1 MVRPIQQETLIPL
14 WELKKIKGIDNLVTD
29 DLRVPPGFV
38 RAADNLDIDSE
49 DMGHRRKGILE
60 EIFNGFWHSLWSD
73 EGDLCFGVR
82 NGDLVRL
89 NKDWTLNILL
99 SGVGYSKMNFVK
111 VVDRVFFSNREES
124 GYILISD
131 GLAHGFPEPPRD
143 LRQRMVGGEI
153 IEYFNGRL
161 YAIQDQTYFHSIA
174 YSPMEM
180 NLKHNFQFMGGPVT
194 MFHAVED
201 GIYAS
206 AAEKTFFMGYEGE
219 TDLDQPKFKYKP
231 LLDVPTLKGSPC
243 LIERL
248 DLGKEIS
255 TSHTSH
261 RGLVGK
267 AIIFSTGIGIFI
279 GLKGG
284 YVVDCTSDHYAVLDV
299 EEGCSLVK
307 WQNGY
312 RQYIFLGQAPA
323 QIGGGSFKIRLP
335 MLTGLF
341 SGTVTTPYG
350 ISGRLPLLRGRF
362 VGH

>member
-1 MVRPIQQETLIPL
+1 MPKQLAQETLIPL
-14 WELKKIKGIDNLVTD
+14 WELKKIKGIDNLATD

-38 RAADNLDIDSE
+38 RAADNVDIDSE
-49 DMGHRRKGILE
+49 DMSHRRKGILE

-73 EGDLCFGVR
+73 EGNLCFGVR
-82 NGDLVRL
+82 NGDLVRI
-89 NKDWTLNILL
+89 NKDWTLDILL
-99 SGVGYSKMNFVK
+99 SSVGYSHMNFVK
-111 VVDRVFFSNREES
+111 VVDRVFLSNRLVV
-124 GYILISD
+124 GYFLISD
-131 GLAHGFPEPPRD
+131 GVVHAFPESPRS
-143 LRQRMVGGEI
+143 LRQRMVGAEI

-161 YAIQDQTYFHSIA
+161 YAVQDGTAFHSVA
-174 YSPMEM
+174 YSPMEID
-180 NLKHNFQFMGGPVT
+180 LKANFQPMGGPVT

-219 TDLDQPKFKYKP
+219 TELGQPKFKYKP
-231 LLDVPTLKGSPC
+231 LLDVPAHKGSPC

-267 AIIFSTGIGIFI
+267 AVIFSTSIGIFI
-279 GLKGG
+279 GLKQGF
-284 YVVDCTSDHYAVLDV
+284 VVDCTSDHYASLDV

-307 WQNGY
+307 WHNGY
-312 RQYIFLGQAPA
+312 RQYVFLGQAPP
-323 QIGGGSFKIRLP
+323 GGSFKIRLP

-341 SGTVTTPYG
+341 TGTVTSPYG

-362 VGH
+362 AGH